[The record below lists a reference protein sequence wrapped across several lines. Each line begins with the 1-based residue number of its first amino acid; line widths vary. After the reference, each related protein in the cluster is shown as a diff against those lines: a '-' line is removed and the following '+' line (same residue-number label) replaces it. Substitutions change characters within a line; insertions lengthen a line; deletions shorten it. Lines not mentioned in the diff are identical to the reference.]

1 MTGMRWLD
9 ALAPELEYRGLVGER
24 RALLHRVPDTWRER
38 LPADTWMRLCAASGV
53 RVAFRTDSPTIAVRA
68 EWLSQQ
74 TNRANAEIDLYQN
87 GEFYGQL
94 RSQGLGAAQ
103 SVIYDGPA
111 RDRCVELYMPP
122 YGEVRFAGVGVAED
136 ACVQP
141 PPSLSGPRLLFYGD
155 SITHG
160 STTVRPGTTY
170 PARIARR
177 LGVDFVNLGVGG
189 SARGESAMAEIA
201 ASLCADVIVLAYG
214 VNTFG
219 SSYEEPRAFERTYD
233 TFLAILRWHQPEV
246 PILMVTPLFHT
257 SEFEQTTRGGAKLEE
272 YRRVIREVVYR
283 RQSFGDANLI
293 LLEGHGLIGPGQGD
307 LLADH
312 VHPNDAGFAEMAD
325 GLGAQ
330 IQRVLSLTS
339 GKT

>member
-1 MTGMRWLD
+1 MRSMRWLD

-24 RALLHRVPDTWRER
+24 RALLRRVPDKWRER
-38 LPADTWMRLCAASGV
+38 LPADTWFRLGAASGV

-68 EWLSQQ
+68 EWLSRQ
-74 TNRANAEIDLYQN
+74 TDRATGEIDLYQN

-94 RSQGLGAAQ
+94 RCPGLGAAEG
-103 SVIYDGPA
+103 VIYDGPA

-122 YGEVRFAGVGVAED
+122 YAEVRLAGVGVDEGAS
-136 ACVQP
+136 VQP
-141 PPSLSGPRLLFYGD
+141 PAPLDGPRLLFYGD

-160 STTVRPGTTY
+160 STTARAGTTY

-189 SARGESAMAEIA
+189 SARGESGMAEIA
-201 ASLCADVIVLAYG
+201 ASLRADLIVLAYG

-233 TFLAILRWHQPEV
+233 TFLAVLRWGQPDV

-257 SEFEQTTRGGAKLEE
+257 CEFEQTTRGGAKLEE

-283 RQSFGDANLI
+283 RQSFGDGNLI

-312 VHPNDAGFAEMAD
+312 VHPNDAGFAAIAD

-330 IQRVLSLTS
+330 IQRVLSLAGRDT
-339 GKT
+339 

>member
-1 MTGMRWLD
+1 MAAMQWVD
-9 ALAPELEYRGLVGER
+9 PLAPELEYRGLVGER
-24 RALLHRVPDTWRER
+24 RAVLHRVPAMWRER
-38 LPADTWMRLCAASGV
+38 LPADTWMRLCAASGA
-53 RVAFRTDSPTIAVRA
+53 RIAFRTDSPTIAVRA

-87 GEFYGQL
+87 GQFYGQL
-94 RSQGLGAAQ
+94 RCQGLGAAEG
-103 SVIYDGPA
+103 VVYDGPA
-111 RDRCVELYMPP
+111 RDRYVELYMPP
-122 YGEVRFAGVGVAED
+122 YGEVRFAGVGLAEG
-136 ACVQP
+136 ASIQP
-141 PPSLSGPRLLFYGD
+141 PPPLEGPRLLFYGD

-160 STTVRPGTTY
+160 STTARPGTTY
-170 PARIARR
+170 PARIGRR

-189 SARGESAMAEIA
+189 SARGEPAMAEIA
-201 ASLCADVIVLAYG
+201 AAVRADVIVLAYG

-219 SSYEEPRAFERTYD
+219 SNHEEPRAFERTYD
-233 TFLAILRWHQPEV
+233 TFLAVLRWHQPEL

-257 SEFEQTTRGGAKLEE
+257 AEFEQTTRGGARLEE

-283 RQSFGDANLI
+283 RQSFGDGNLI

-312 VHPNDAGFAEMAD
+312 VHPNDAGFAAIAD

-339 GKT
+339 SRT

>member
-1 MTGMRWLD
+1 MRWRPNSNT
-9 ALAPELEYRGLVGER
+9 AAWLAIVAPCSG
-24 RALLHRVPDTWRER
+24 ACLLNGANVCPPT
-38 LPADTWMRLCAASGV
+38 PGSRLCAASGV

-68 EWLSQQ
+68 EWLSRQ
-74 TNRANAEIDLYQN
+74 TDRANGEIDLYQN

-94 RSQGLGAAQ
+94 RCLGLGTAEG
-103 SVIYDGPA
+103 VIYDGPA

-122 YGEVRFAGVGVAED
+122 YAEIRLAGVGVAEG

-141 PPSLSGPRLLFYGD
+141 PPPMDGPRLLFYGD

-160 STTVRPGTTY
+160 STTARAGTTY

-201 ASLCADVIVLAYG
+201 ASLRADVIVLAYG

-233 TFLAILRWHQPEV
+233 TFLAILRGTAAQRAHPAGHPALPYLRV
-246 PILMVTPLFHT
+246 RADHP
-257 SEFEQTTRGGAKLEE
+257 RRAKLEE

-312 VHPNDAGFAEMAD
+312 VHPNDAGFAAMAD

-330 IQRVLSLTS
+330 IQRVLSLAS
-339 GKT
+339 SKT

>member
-9 ALAPELEYRGLVGER
+9 ALAPEFEYRGLVGER
-24 RALLHRVPDTWRER
+24 RALLHRVPVEWRER

-53 RVAFRTDSPTIAVRA
+53 RIAFRTDSRAIAVRA
-68 EWLSQQ
+68 EWVSQQ
-74 TNRANAEIDLYQN
+74 TTRANAEIDLYQN

-94 RSQGLGAAQ
+94 RSQGVGVAEG
-103 SVIYDGPA
+103 VVYEGPA
-111 RDRCVELYMPP
+111 RDRNVELFMPP
-122 YGEVRFAGVGVAED
+122 YGEVRFAGVGVADD
-136 ACVQP
+136 AHVRP
-141 PPSLSGPRLLFYGD
+141 PRALDGPRLLFYGD

-160 STTVRPGTTY
+160 STTARPGTTY

-189 SARGESAMAEIA
+189 SARGEPVMAEIA
-201 ASLCADVIVLAYG
+201 ASLRADVIVLAYG

-219 SSYEEPRAFERTYD
+219 SSHEEPRAFERTYD

-246 PILMVTPLFHT
+246 PVLMVTPLFHT
-257 SEFEQTTRGGAKLEE
+257 CEFEQTTRGGAKLEE

-312 VHPNDAGFAEMAD
+312 VHPNDAGFAAIAE
-325 GLGAQ
+325 GLGTQ

-339 GKT
+339 GRT

>member
-9 ALAPELEYRGLVGER
+9 ALAPEFEYRGLVSER

-38 LPADTWMRLCAASGV
+38 LPADTWMRLCSASGV

-68 EWLSQQ
+68 EWLAQQ

-94 RSQGLGAAQ
+94 RAQGLGTAEG
-103 SVIYDGPA
+103 VVYNGPA

-122 YGEVRFAGVGVAED
+122 YGELRFAGVGVAEG

-141 PPSLSGPRLLFYGD
+141 PPPLDGPRLLFYGD

-160 STTVRPGTTY
+160 STTVRAGTTY

-189 SARGESAMAEIA
+189 SARGEPAMAEIA
-201 ASLCADVIVLAYG
+201 ASLRADVIVLAYG
-214 VNTFG
+214 VNTYG
-219 SSYEEPRAFERTYD
+219 SSYEEPRAFERTYE
-233 TFLAILRWHQPEV
+233 TFLAILRGTQPTV
-246 PILMVTPLFHT
+246 PILMITPLFHT
-257 SEFEQTTRGGAKLEE
+257 TEFEQTTRGGAMLEE

-283 RQSFGDANLI
+283 RQSFGDGNLI

-312 VHPNDAGFAEMAD
+312 VHPNDAGFAAIAD

-330 IQRVLSLTS
+330 IQRVLSLVS
-339 GKT
+339 RKT

>member
-1 MTGMRWLD
+1 M
-9 ALAPELEYRGLVGER
+9 
-24 RALLHRVPDTWRER
+24 
-38 LPADTWMRLCAASGV
+38 
-53 RVAFRTDSPTIAVRA
+53 
-68 EWLSQQ
+68 
-74 TNRANAEIDLYQN
+74 
-87 GEFYGQL
+87 
-94 RSQGLGAAQ
+94 
-103 SVIYDGPA
+103 IYDGPA

-122 YGEVRFAGVGVAED
+122 YAEIRLAGVGVAEG
-136 ACVQP
+136 ACLQAP
-141 PPSLSGPRLLFYGD
+141 PPLDGPRLLFYGD

-160 STTVRPGTTY
+160 STTARAGTTY

-201 ASLCADVIVLAYG
+201 ASLRADVIVLAYG

-246 PILMVTPLFHT
+246 PILIVTPLFHT
-257 SEFEQTTRGGAKLEE
+257 CEFEQTTRGEAKLEE

-312 VHPNDAGFAEMAD
+312 VHPNDAGFAAMAD

-339 GKT
+339 SRT

>member
-1 MTGMRWLD
+1 MRPMRWLD
-9 ALAPELEYRGLVGER
+9 ALAPELEYRGLVGHR
-24 RALLHRVPDTWRER
+24 RALLRRVPAEWRER
-38 LPADTWMRLCAASGV
+38 LPADTWSRLCAASGV

-68 EWLSQQ
+68 EWLSRQ
-74 TNRANAEIDLYQN
+74 TDRANGEIDLYQN

-94 RSQGLGAAQ
+94 RCLGLGTAEG
-103 SVIYDGPA
+103 VIYDGPS

-122 YGEVRFAGVGVAED
+122 YAEIRLAGVGVDEGAY
-136 ACVQP
+136 VQP
-141 PPSLSGPRLLFYGD
+141 PPPINGPRLLFYGD

-160 STTVRPGTTY
+160 SNTTRAGTTY

-201 ASLCADVIVLAYG
+201 ASLRADVIVLAYG

-233 TFLAILRWHQPEV
+233 TFLAILRGRQPSV
-246 PILMVTPLFHT
+246 PILLVTPLFHT
-257 SEFEQTTRGGAKLEE
+257 CEFEQTTRGAAKLEE

-312 VHPNDAGFAEMAD
+312 VHPNDAGFAAMAD
-325 GLGAQ
+325 ALGAQ
-330 IQRVLSLTS
+330 IQRVLSLAS
-339 GKT
+339 SKT